1 MKKWIHVCIFAMLI
15 LPCHVHALEI
25 ADAAITSAIDERNP
39 ADSLNTVA
47 QPVDKLFCF
56 TRVVGAQE
64 DTWITHVWYY
74 EGKEMARVRLAVSS
88 SNWRTWSSKKI
99 LPQWSGQ
106 WQVHIL
112 DAQGEARLIVP
123 FMLE

>member
-1 MKKWIHVCIFAMLI
+1 MKKWIYVWLFAMFMF
-15 LPCHVHALEI
+15 PCSLHALDI
-25 ADAAITSAIDERNP
+25 ADAAITSGIDDRNP
-39 ADSLNTVA
+39 VDSLNTVTR
-47 QPVDKLFCF
+47 PVDQLFCF
-56 TRVVGAQE
+56 TRVVDAQD

-99 LPQWSGQ
+99 LPAWKGQ

-112 DAQGEARLIVP
+112 DEQGKARLIVP
-123 FMLE
+123 FMIE

>member
-1 MKKWIHVCIFAMLI
+1 MLM
-15 LPCHVHALEI
+15 LPWHIHALEI

-39 ADSLNTVA
+39 VDSLNTVES
-47 QPVDKLFCF
+47 PVDQLFCF
-56 TRVVGAQE
+56 TRVVGAQD

-74 EGKEMARVRLAVSS
+74 EGKEMARVRLSVSS

-99 LPQWSGQ
+99 LPQWEGQ

-112 DAQGEARLIVP
+112 DEQGKARLIVP
-123 FMLE
+123 FMLK

>member
-1 MKKWIHVCIFAMLI
+1 MKQWICACLFAMLI
-15 LPCHVHALEI
+15 FSGNLHALEI
-25 ADAAITSAIDERNP
+25 ADAAITSSIANRN
-39 ADSLNTVA
+39 AVDSLNTVKGPVA
-47 QPVDKLFCF
+47 QLFCF
-56 TRVVGAQE
+56 TRVVDAQE

-99 LPQWSGQ
+99 LPEWVGQ

-112 DAQGEARLIVP
+112 DELGKARLIVP
-123 FMLE
+123 FMIE